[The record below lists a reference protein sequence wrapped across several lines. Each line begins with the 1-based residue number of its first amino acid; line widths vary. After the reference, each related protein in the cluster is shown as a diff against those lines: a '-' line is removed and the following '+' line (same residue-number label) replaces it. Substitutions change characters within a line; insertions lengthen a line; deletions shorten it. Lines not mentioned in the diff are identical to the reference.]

1 MQGSEFTEAKGK
13 VVVRSLQEGQNAAR
27 VCVCVLCVC
36 VCVCVYACLEQPAHL
51 GVVKDEAVSRAV
63 HWLESFQIC
72 RLLLLLLLLLLGLI
86 IAHVSITESLWR
98 TVHRHANTSTNTHT
112 HTHTQNKRQEKLK
125 CVRVVGQQDAASPH
139 ALPRP

>member
-112 HTHTQNKRQEKLK
+112 HTHTHKTRGKRN
-125 CVRVVGQQDAASPH
+125 
-139 ALPRP
+139 